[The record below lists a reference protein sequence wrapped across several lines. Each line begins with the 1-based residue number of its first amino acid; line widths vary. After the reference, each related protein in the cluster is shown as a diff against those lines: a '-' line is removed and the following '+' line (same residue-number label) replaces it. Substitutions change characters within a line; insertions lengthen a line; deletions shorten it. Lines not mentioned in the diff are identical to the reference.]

1 MRVVKARLA
10 KKLLQ
15 TLRRTQVVRPGDGLL
30 VSIPRYMDTELAE
43 VQVQGI
49 RQAFNVP
56 VAVVLDD
63 VTVQVIEHPPS

>member
-1 MRVVKARLA
+1 MRAVKARLA

-30 VSIPRYMDTELAE
+30 VSIPRHMDMELAE
-43 VQVQGI
+43 VQVQGL

-63 VTVQVIEHPPS
+63 VTVQVIEHPLS